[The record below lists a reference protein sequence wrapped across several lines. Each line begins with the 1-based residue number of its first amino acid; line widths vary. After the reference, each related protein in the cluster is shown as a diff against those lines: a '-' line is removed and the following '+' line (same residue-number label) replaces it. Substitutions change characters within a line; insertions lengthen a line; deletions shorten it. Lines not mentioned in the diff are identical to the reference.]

1 MPDKERN
8 LPSRMTR
15 IMKYALW
22 PSLLLSLS
30 LSVQAQEAAS
40 QDSLLSLTDAVAA
53 ALDQNFDIQIAKVQL
68 DQAKTNNTI
77 GNAGMLPSLN
87 AVGGINGNITDAHVE
102 LATGDVQN
110 RKGAR
115 SQTLSGAVQLDW
127 ILFDGLRMFTN
138 KRRLEELQQIG
149 NTSLKQQIQ
158 STVSQVIIGYAEVVR
173 QKQQLMAIDTAM
185 SLARVRMDL
194 AKKKFEVGT
203 SAKTDYL
210 QAQVDYNASRSALLT
225 QSALL
230 RQAKDSLMIM
240 LGRDQFINYDVQDS
254 LHLNKELVYRDKEQ
268 WMDRNFS
275 VQLAQQQKR
284 LSEYDLKLANG
295 AQYPVLDLSASYNYN
310 RTQNGAG
317 VTLFNRTYGPQGGLN
332 LTLPLFNG
340 FNLQRQK
347 KVARQEVFRQDLM
360 VQRLQ
365 TSLAARYRTAWRSY
379 DNALKSLDLEK
390 ENIGYAEENVMIQ
403 QARFRVGVAN
413 TLELREAENSYVAA
427 MARLVDASYTVKITE
442 TRLLELENN
451 LVK

>member
-1 MPDKERN
+1 MISMTKYKIGCTLLALFLFLATAKAQEKE
-8 LPSRMTR
+8 PV
-15 IMKYALW
+15 
-22 PSLLLSLS
+22 LSLN
-30 LSVQAQEAAS
+30 
-40 QDSLLSLTDAVAA
+40 DAIDA
-53 ALDQNFDIQIAKVQL
+53 ALDQNFDIRISKVQL
-68 DQAKTNNTI
+68 DQAKANNTI
-77 GNAGMLPSLN
+77 GNAGMLP
-87 AVGGINGNITDAHVE
+87 AVTAIGGLNGNITDAHIE
-102 LATGDVQN
+102 LASGDVQN

-127 ILFDGLRMFTN
+127 ILFDGLRMFAS
-138 KRRLEELQQIG
+138 KHRLEELEKIG
-149 NTSLKQQIQ
+149 STSLKLQIQ
-158 STVSQVIIGYAEVVR
+158 TTIAQVIVTYAEVVR
-173 QKQQLMAIDTAM
+173 QKQQLSAIDTAM
-185 SLARVRMDL
+185 TLARMRMDL
-194 AKKKFEVGT
+194 AKKKFEIGT

-210 QAQVDYNASRSALLT
+210 QAQVDYNASKAASLVQGAV
-225 QSALL
+225 L
-230 RQAKDSLMIM
+230 RQAKDSLMVL
-240 LGRDQFINYDVQDS
+240 LGRDQFANYDVQDS
-254 LHLNKELVYRDKEQ
+254 LHLNKGLSYKDKDL

-284 LSEYDLKLANG
+284 VSEYDLKIANG
-295 AQYPVLDLSASYNYN
+295 AQLPVLDLSAAYNYN

-332 LTLPLFNG
+332 LSLPLLNG

-365 TSLAARYRTAWRSY
+365 TSVAARYRTAWRSY
-379 DNALKSLDLEK
+379 DNALQSLALEK
-390 ENIGYAEENVMIQ
+390 DNIQYAEENVMIQ

-427 MARLVDASYTVKITE
+427 LARLVDAGYTVKVTE